1 MTTPVLYELAEVL
14 QQLGETARA
23 LAILMELDADAGG
36 YRDVRTR
43 IEYLTREQAGSRGA

>member
-1 MTTPVLYELAEVL
+1 MLYDLAAALER
-14 QQLGETARA
+14 LGESARA

-43 IEYLTREQAGSRGA
+43 IEHLTREQAGSRGV